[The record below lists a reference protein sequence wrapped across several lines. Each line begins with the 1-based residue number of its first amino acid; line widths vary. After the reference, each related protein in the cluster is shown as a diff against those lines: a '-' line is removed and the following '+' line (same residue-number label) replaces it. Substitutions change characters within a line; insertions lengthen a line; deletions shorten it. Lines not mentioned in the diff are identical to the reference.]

1 VEKGGDFKNLNEVGE
16 PLLVKR
22 RFDFIDFG
30 EEVKCVYG
38 WEMDPKL
45 GSLTK
50 DGADLIAESFALLP
64 GGKVQNFNFSGGGV
78 KDPCEH
84 FNGGRFASSIG
95 ANKGNS
101 LAGLDGEREV
111 SNGGDFF
118 CFALKKAFEGS
129 PYARGAL
136 AKGEDFGE
144 IFDRDDGMHAEDD
157 KRGEENCI
165 EKNNS

>member
-1 VEKGGDFKNLNEVGE
+1 VEKRGDFKNLNEVGE

-22 RFDFIDFG
+22 GFDFIDFG
-30 EEVKCVYG
+30 KKVKCVYG

-50 DGADLIAESFALLP
+50 DGADLVAESFALLP
-64 GGKVQNFNFSGGGV
+64 GGEVQNFNFSGGGV

-84 FNGGRFASSIG
+84 FNGGRFASSVG
-95 ANKGNS
+95 TNKSNS
-101 LAGLDGEREV
+101 LAGLNGKREI

-129 PYARGAL
+129 PNAGGAL
-136 AKGEDFGE
+136 AKREDFGE
-144 IFDRDDGMHAEDD
+144 IFDRYDGIHPKND
-157 KRGEENCI
+157 KD
-165 EKNNS
+165 